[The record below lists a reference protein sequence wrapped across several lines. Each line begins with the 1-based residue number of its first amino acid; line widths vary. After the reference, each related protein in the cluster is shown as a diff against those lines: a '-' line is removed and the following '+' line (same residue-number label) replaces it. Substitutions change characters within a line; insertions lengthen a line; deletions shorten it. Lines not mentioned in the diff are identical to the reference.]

1 MAAEVVMQLQ
11 TIVSRRIAPE
21 TDAVVTVGRIQAG
34 STHNV
39 IPASAE
45 LWLTVRSYDEPTRRT
60 LLDEIAH
67 IAKSVALSYHAPVPP
82 KVVQRKEF
90 TPAGRNDQDW
100 SARLRA
106 RFEALLGTDRVVPIP
121 PSMGG
126 DDFARYG
133 QELGIPAV
141 YWRLGAVPAAAYAQ
155 RNDKPLPS
163 LHSAT
168 WAPDARVALA
178 IGIQT
183 VVAALHEG
191 LSAP

>member
-1 MAAEVVMQLQ
+1 MSSSILQ
-11 TIVSRRIAPE
+11 RDHRSVRGTI
-21 TDAVVTVGRIQAG
+21 
-34 STHNV
+34 
-39 IPASAE
+39 
-45 LWLTVRSYDEPTRRT
+45 RSHDEPTRRT

-67 IAKSVALSYHAPVPP
+67 ISKSVALSYHAPVPP

-90 TPAGRNDQDW
+90 TPAGRNDEAW

-106 RFEALLGTDRVVPIP
+106 RFEALLGKDRVVPIP

-133 QELGIPAV
+133 VELGIPAV

-155 RNDKPLPS
+155 RGSKPLPS

-168 WAPDARVALA
+168 WAPDARVALP

-183 VVAALHEG
+183 VVAALREG